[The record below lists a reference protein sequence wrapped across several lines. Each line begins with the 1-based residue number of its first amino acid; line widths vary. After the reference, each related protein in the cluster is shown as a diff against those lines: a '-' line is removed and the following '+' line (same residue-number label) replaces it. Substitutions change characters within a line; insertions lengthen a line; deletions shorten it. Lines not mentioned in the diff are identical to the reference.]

1 MNATTADFAAT
12 TRWAGILDKPDFPG
26 GVEDI
31 SQLSASGFDNGDVPS
46 WSVAQQKFLPVA
58 LPATPT
64 PPAPITVLNGFS
76 YWEPGVIASFGLAAT
91 IIPVPGANFGSCPM
105 VGAPYNLLGALV
117 SASIT
122 NFGFLTVYVWN
133 LTPSSI
139 TLAAG
144 TWKVKVIV

>member
-12 TRWAGILDKPDFPG
+12 TRWAGILDKPLFPG
-26 GVEDI
+26 AVEDI
-31 SQLSASGFDNGDVPS
+31 SQLTANGYADGQV
-46 WSVAQQKFLPVA
+46 PVA
-58 LPATPT
+58 KSGKFIPGNQPIIPV
-64 PPAPITVLNGFS
+64 PPSPITVLNGFS
-76 YWEPGVIASFGLAAT
+76 FWTPGVIASFGLATT

-122 NFGFLTVYVWN
+122 GFGFLTVYVWN

-144 TWKVKVIV
+144 TWRVKVIV

>member
-12 TRWAGILDKPDFPG
+12 TRWAGILDKPLFPG
-26 GVEDI
+26 SVEDI
-31 SQLSASGFDNGDVPS
+31 SQLTANGYADGQIPIAKGGKF
-46 WSVAQQKFLPVA
+46 VAGNQTVA
-58 LPATPT
+58 PL

-76 YWEPGVIASFGLAAT
+76 YWTPGVIASFGLATT

-105 VGAPYNLLGALV
+105 VGAPYNLMGALV

-122 NFGFLTVYVWN
+122 GFGFLTVYVWN
-133 LTPSSI
+133 FTPSSI

-144 TWKVKVIV
+144 TWRVKIIV

>member
-12 TRWAGILDKPDFPG
+12 TRWAGILDKPLFPG
-26 GVEDI
+26 SVEDI
-31 SQLSASGFDNGDVPS
+31 SQLTATGFSDGNLPS
-46 WSVAQQKFLPVA
+46 WSVAQKKFIPVPPPVA
-58 LPATPT
+58 PL

-76 YWEPGVIASFGLAAT
+76 YWTPGVIASFGLATT

-105 VGAPYNLLGALV
+105 VGAPYNLMGALV

-122 NFGFLTVYVWN
+122 GFGFLTVYVWN
-133 LTPSSI
+133 FTPSSI

-144 TWKVKVIV
+144 TWRVKVIV